1 MNRYLSFDMGSKSDK
16 IDDIVNWIENIIQTS
31 SSYDHKEA
39 CERLVTNFIEN
50 LLLFNQDYVT
60 YKNIEVTLR
69 RLITKKFENNNLC
82 KH

>member
-1 MNRYLSFDMGSKSDK
+1 MNRYLSLDMGSKSNK

-31 SSYDHKEA
+31 SSYDHREA

-50 LLLFNQDYVT
+50 LLLFNQDYVN

>member
-1 MNRYLSFDMGSKSDK
+1 MNRYLSLDMGSKSNK

-31 SSYDHKEA
+31 SSYDHREA
-39 CERLVTNFIEN
+39 CERLVTNFTEN
-50 LLLFNQDYVT
+50 LLLFNQDYVN